1 MKSHILP
8 VLGLALA
15 AGMAAGC
22 SGSGNDSPPV
32 VSSGPTAAATDD
44 RNVPQSDALTPAEA
58 GLVNQANAAPSPA
71 QKPDS

>member
-1 MKSHILP
+1 MKSHMSLA
-8 VLGLALA
+8 LGLALA

-32 VSSGPTAAATDD
+32 VSSEPTAAATDD

-58 GLVNQANAAPSPA
+58 GLVSQANAEPNPA

>member
-1 MKSHILP
+1 MKAHILLA
-8 VLGLALA
+8 LGLALT

-32 VSSGPTAAATDD
+32 VSTGPTAAATDD
-44 RNVPQSDALTPAEA
+44 RNVPQPDTLTPAEA
-58 GLVNQANAAPSPA
+58 GLVSQANAEPDPA